1 MNKRKLNIIITIM
14 GIALLGLVAFQTYY
28 LGEVME
34 AKEAQFNFKVEDGI
48 EKVVRKLEKEEMIT
62 FARRKQDFEKQKE
75 ELKILQ
81 DKLAV
86 KKSVKSPP
94 PNHSN
99 FPGAVPPPPE
109 MRRFGQNRR
118 IPQSDYFIAQS
129 ITIDPFG
136 NVIREEFH
144 GQTIDLEAMK
154 EELDER
160 NDFNQY
166 MNQLANRN
174 YANRKRKAD
183 ADNSNNSNSK
193 DKPDPELEKLLKKTE
208 LAEEIFSDFLFKERP
223 IYDRLS
229 PELVKESLKAEFKD
243 EGVLLPF
250 EFAIAKNLQSQDSI
264 IFSSN
269 INLFHSEK
277 KRNIYKSTLFPNDLN
292 PTDFS
297 LFVIFPDEKSYIF
310 QTMGSNFLSAFLLL
324 SVIIGSF
331 YYALKTIIRQK
342 KLAEI
347 KNDFINNMTHEFKT
361 PISSISLASQLI
373 SEDQQ
378 INSNESLK
386 RFIGIIQ
393 SENARLGKQVEKV
406 LQTAQMEKEE
416 LVLNKKEI
424 DLNQLILNL
433 VDSQIPMVES
443 KGGKFLL
450 NLPENNIVYFADET
464 HISNSIL
471 NLIDNALKYSKE
483 NPIIEINLEENQ
495 NELIFT
501 IKDNGIGIASQNIP
515 LLFDAFYR
523 VPTGNLHNVKGF
535 GLGLSYVKKIIE
547 AHKGRINVK
556 SSLGEGT
563 EFFIYLPKSAIS

>member
-34 AKEAQFNFKVEDGI
+34 AKEAQFYFKVEDGI

-94 PNHSN
+94 PPNPSN
-99 FPGAVPPPPE
+99 FPGAGPPPPE

-118 IPQSDYFIAQS
+118 VPQSDYFVAQS

-166 MNQLANRN
+166 MNRLANRN
-174 YANRKRKAD
+174 YANRKRQAD
-183 ADNSNNSNSK
+183 ADNSNSSNSK

-264 IFSSN
+264 IYSSN

-393 SENARLGKQVEKV
+393 SENTRLGKQVEKV

-495 NELIFT
+495 NELIFS

-523 VPTGNLHNVKGF
+523 VPTGNIHNVKGF

-556 SSLGEGT
+556 STLGEGT
-563 EFFIYLPKSAIS
+563 EFFIYLPKSAI